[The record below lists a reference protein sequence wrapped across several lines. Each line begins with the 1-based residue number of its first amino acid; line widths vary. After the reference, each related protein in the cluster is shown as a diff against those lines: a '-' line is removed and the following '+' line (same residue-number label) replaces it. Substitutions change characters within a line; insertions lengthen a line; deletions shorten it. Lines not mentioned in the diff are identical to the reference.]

1 MIVVSNTS
9 PLVNLLTVNQATVL
23 EDIFGIIHIPSEV
36 EVEFELLRQNNTKFK
51 NLNFPAFIK
60 VQPVQNRDHYQL
72 LRLHL
77 DDGEATAIALA
88 MEMKADLLLMDEIL
102 GRGEAGRLSIKT
114 TGCIGILLQAKSK
127 KLIPAIR
134 PILEQL
140 ESEAGFY
147 LSQEITDYALEL
159 AGE

>member
-9 PLVNLLTVNQATVL
+9 
-23 EDIFGIIHIPSEV
+23 
-36 EVEFELLRQNNTKFK
+36 
-51 NLNFPAFIK
+51 
-60 VQPVQNRDHYQL
+60 
-72 LRLHL
+72 
-77 DDGEATAIALA
+77 
-88 MEMKADLLLMDEIL
+88 
-102 GRGEAGRLSIKT
+102 
-114 TGCIGILLQAKSK
+114 
-127 KLIPAIR
+127 

>member
-1 MIVVSNTS
+1 
-9 PLVNLLTVNQATVL
+9 
-23 EDIFGIIHIPSEV
+23 
-36 EVEFELLRQNNTKFK
+36 
-51 NLNFPAFIK
+51 
-60 VQPVQNRDHYQL
+60 
-72 LRLHL
+72 
-77 DDGEATAIALA
+77 

-102 GRGEAGRLSIKT
+102 GRGEAGRISLKT